1 MSRIGRQPI
10 PIPADVQIEIVEGQV
25 AVIGPRGSLTQSVN
39 PDLSID
45 NNDGQVTV
53 SRPSE
58 AREHR
63 ALHGLTRTLIAN
75 MVTGVTQGFQ
85 KTLELVGVGYRVQ
98 QNGDGITLQLGFSH
112 PVEFQPL
119 SGINLEVEGNNRIH
133 VSGIEKQVVG
143 EMAARI
149 RRVRPPNR
157 YSGKGVRY
165 SGERVILKPG
175 KSAARKG

>member
-10 PIPADVQIEIVEGQV
+10 PVPTDVQVEIADGQV
-25 AVIGPRGSLTQSVN
+25 VVTGPRGSLTQSVN
-39 PDLSID
+39 SDLSI
-45 NNDGQVTV
+45 NNDNGQVTV
-53 SRPSE
+53 NRPSD

-75 MVTGVTQGFQ
+75 MVTGVSQGFQ

-119 SGINLEVEGNNRIH
+119 SGTTLEVEGNNRIH
-133 VSGIEKQVVG
+133 ISGAEKQAVG

>member
-10 PIPADVQIEIVEGQV
+10 PLPADVQIEIVEGQV
-25 AVIGPRGSLTQSVN
+25 VVIGPRGSLTQLVNSDLSVN
-39 PDLSID
+39 
-45 NNDGQVTV
+45 NNNGQVTV
-53 SRPSE
+53 ERPSD

-85 KTLELVGVGYRVQ
+85 KTLELVGIGYRVQ
-98 QNGDGITLQLGFSH
+98 QNGDGITMQLGFSH
-112 PVEFQPL
+112 PIEFQPL
-119 SGINLEVEGNNRIH
+119 FGTRLAVEGNNRIH
-133 VSGIEKQVVG
+133 VSGMEKQAVG

-175 KSAARKG
+175 KSAARKS

>member
-10 PIPADVQIEIVEGQV
+10 QIPADVQIEIVEGQV

-53 SRPSE
+53 ARPSE